1 MAHFERVLRVNLMG
15 VLHTLKAV
23 LPDMVKR
30 NRGCCVVTGSIGG
43 FMGEG
48 CRSGALPQVLS
59 QAWHYAQEQQAYRLT
74 VRPSGRSGACW
85 SRCVLR

>member
-1 MAHFERVLRVNLMG
+1 MAHFERVLSVNLMG
-15 VLHTLKAV
+15 VLHMLKAV

-48 CRSGALPQVLS
+48 RCSDAPLGVLS
-59 QAWHYAQEQQAYRLT
+59 QAWHHVQEHRAFQRT
-74 VRPSGRSGACW
+74 VRPSGQ
-85 SRCVLR
+85 